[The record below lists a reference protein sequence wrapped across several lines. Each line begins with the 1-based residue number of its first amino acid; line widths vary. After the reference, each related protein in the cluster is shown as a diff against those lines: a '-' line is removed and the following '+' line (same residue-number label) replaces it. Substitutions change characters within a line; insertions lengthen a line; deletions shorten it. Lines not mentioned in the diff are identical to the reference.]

1 MKANIKNLKEASE
14 RADIR
19 KSSIEGDCIHYGIT
33 KKDKEGKTKSKISLK
48 TYYLMRKGSK
58 VKEEFF
64 EAIVQLI
71 NKKQTKKN

>member
-19 KSSIEGDCIHYGIT
+19 KSSIEGDCIHYKKK

-48 TYYLMRKGSK
+48 TYC
-58 VKEEFF
+58 
-64 EAIVQLI
+64 LI
-71 NKKQTKKN
+71 L